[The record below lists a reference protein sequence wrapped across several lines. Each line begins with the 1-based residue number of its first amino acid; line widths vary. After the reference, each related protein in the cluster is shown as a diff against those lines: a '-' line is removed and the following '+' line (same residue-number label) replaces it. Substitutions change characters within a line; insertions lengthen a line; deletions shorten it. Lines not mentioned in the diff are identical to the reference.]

1 MLTWSTWL
9 PSWHKPR
16 RACRERTTI
25 VCKWDAGGPRICWRR
40 PLIHDNPL
48 PSVLQALKPNADTVL
63 QALDRPP
70 MKRTANCLLIED
82 HAIFRDAL
90 VLLLGFRQPG
100 LALST
105 CGSLAEARDWLQ
117 AHPQV
122 DLVLLDLHLPDS
134 RGIDSVRTVREL
146 APSARVIVLSADERP
161 ATVLA
166 ALDAGAAGFIPK
178 TAESSTLQTAL
189 LAVLDG
195 KVYVPEELL
204 TPAEE
209 QEAVELT
216 SRQLDV
222 LRGVVDGQSNKVIA
236 RALEMSES
244 TVKTHLR
251 AVYQRLGISSR
262 TQAILAS
269 ARMGLLQDD

>member
-1 MLTWSTWL
+1 M
-9 PSWHKPR
+9 
-16 RACRERTTI
+16 
-25 VCKWDAGGPRICWRR
+25 
-40 PLIHDNPL
+40 N
-48 PSVLQALKPNADTVL
+48 
-63 QALDRPP
+63 
-70 MKRTANCLLIED
+70 RTANCLLIED

-90 VLLLGFRQPG
+90 AMLLGYRQPG
-100 LALST
+100 LALAT

-117 AHPQV
+117 LHPPV

-134 RGIDSVRTVREL
+134 RGPDGVRLVREL
-146 APSARVIVLSADERP
+146 APGARVIVLSADERA

-166 ALDAGAAGFIPK
+166 ALDAGAASFIPK
-178 TAESSTLQTAL
+178 TADSGTLQAAL

-204 TPAEE
+204 NAVPAH
-209 QEAVELT
+209 EAVELT
-216 SRQLDV
+216 GRQLDV
-222 LRGVVDGQSNKVIA
+222 LRGLVDGKSNKVIA
-236 RALEMSES
+236 RGLDMSES

-269 ARMGLLQDD
+269 ARLGLLQDS

>member
-1 MLTWSTWL
+1 
-9 PSWHKPR
+9 
-16 RACRERTTI
+16 
-25 VCKWDAGGPRICWRR
+25 
-40 PLIHDNPL
+40 
-48 PSVLQALKPNADTVL
+48 
-63 QALDRPP
+63 
-70 MKRTANCLLIED
+70 MKRTAHCLLIED

-134 RGIDSVRTVREL
+134 RGTDSVRTVREL
-146 APSARVIVLSADERP
+146 APSARVIVMSADERP

-166 ALDAGAAGFIPK
+166 ALDAGAASFIPK
-178 TAESSTLQTAL
+178 TAESSTLQAAL

-204 TPAEE
+204 TPAQE

-222 LRGVVDGQSNKVIA
+222 LRGVVDGQSNKLIA